1 MDDGWMEGWMYE
13 SKWPIL
19 LAKSALNLATILKAQ
34 ARQIHV
40 MWAPRAKRF
49 DDQASSPEMEVSRD
63 PQKWSS
69 FKCSILELSILVSVV
84 GVLLKRH
91 PEWRVIVASKP
102 FNNTGMY
109 LLWFNLLN
117 RRLGTLQELW
127 TIKWGVTFAKRIQQI
142 KKWWSPLNV
151 NNIMASLLTYRK
163 QGITSNG
170 E

>member
-1 MDDGWMEGWMYE
+1 
-13 SKWPIL
+13 
-19 LAKSALNLATILKAQ
+19 
-34 ARQIHV
+34 
-40 MWAPRAKRF
+40 
-49 DDQASSPEMEVSRD
+49 
-63 PQKWSS
+63 
-69 FKCSILELSILVSVV
+69 
-84 GVLLKRH
+84 
-91 PEWRVIVASKP
+91 
-102 FNNTGMY
+102 MY